1 MTVFS
6 GIVVFTCIWWT
17 VIFCVLPLGLSGQ
30 EQSTDNI
37 SAPGAPSDPQLKKKL
52 ILTTAISIVLWLLAY
67 ALIESGWIDW
77 RELAEQKYG

>member
-17 VIFCVLPLGLSGQ
+17 VIFCVLPLGMSREQ
-30 EQSTDNI
+30 EPMDEI
-37 SAPGAPSDPQLKKKL
+37 AAPGAPADPKLKKKL
-52 ILTTAISIVLWLLAY
+52 ILTTGISIVLFLIAF
-67 ALIESGWIDW
+67 AVIESGWIDW

>member
-1 MTVFS
+1 VTVFS

-17 VIFCVLPLGLSGQ
+17 VIFCVLPLGMAREHEPQDQL
-30 EQSTDNI
+30 

-52 ILTTAISIVLWLLAY
+52 ILTTGISIMLWLMAF

-77 RELAEQKYG
+77 HELAAQKYG